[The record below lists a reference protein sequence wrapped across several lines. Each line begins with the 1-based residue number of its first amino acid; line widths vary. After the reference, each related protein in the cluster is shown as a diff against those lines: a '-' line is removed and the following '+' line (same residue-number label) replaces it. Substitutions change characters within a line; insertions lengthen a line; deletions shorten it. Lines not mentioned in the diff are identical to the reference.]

1 VDGGDGAL
9 SGTYGPPNGCSVT
22 DANADAASATVTRKA
37 AVPLRRWFRFIASTF
52 GRFFTEVTGR
62 ARPSIPAIATVAFDC
77 ANQFGLVFAIQI
89 QAQGGT
95 DG

>member
-1 VDGGDGAL
+1 MDGGDGAL

-52 GRFFTEVTGR
+52 GHFFNRGNG
-62 ARPSIPAIATVAFDC
+62 PNATLYPCYRDVAFDC
-77 ANQFGLVFAIQI
+77 ANQFGLVFAIQS